1 MSAQTPIY
9 GIKYPTADDLV
20 RGIPDQLQEAA
31 QTTEAALNLVDRR
44 ATPEGSVPVTAT
56 TASALTQ
63 LQGIPGQSAIVTN
76 DVPPRNGMYFHDGS
90 GWTRGAVSLDATSFE
105 FFENEN
111 WSSQWRAWLAA
122 GTLFVAIRLV
132 RKTDYPGNGHE
143 ILYTD
148 AVGFIKEEGLR
159 PPWYYH
165 LPAFATETTL
175 NDCGSFGIQISAAGD
190 IKIESLKMNAGLKKN
205 AIIESTMTWPTTAFN

>member
-56 TASALTQ
+56 TASALNQ
-63 LQGIPGQSAIVTN
+63 LTGIPGQSGIVTN
-76 DVPPRNGMYFHDGS
+76 DVQHRNGMYFYDGS
-90 GWTRGAVSLDATSFE
+90 GWTRGAVSLDAESFE
-105 FFENEN
+105 FAENDN
-111 WSSQWRAWLAA
+111 WTSQWRAWLAA
-122 GTLFVAIRLV
+122 GTLFCAIRLV
-132 RKTDYPGNGHE
+132 RKTYYPGNGSGLLRTE
-143 ILYTD
+143 K
-148 AVGFIKEEGLR
+148 VGFIKQEGLR

-175 NDCGSFGIQISAAGD
+175 NDCASFGIQISTVGE
-190 IKIESLKMNAGLKKN
+190 IMIESLKMNAGLKKN
-205 AIIESTMTWPTTAFN
+205 AIIEATMTWPTVAFN